1 MPKLKSMG
9 CVAEVTGVLEKEP
22 KKPKE
27 VVCDPERGERALSAG
42 GTGSTPSGWASLVLG
57 GHLAFF

>member
-1 MPKLKSMG
+1 MG

-42 GTGSTPSGWASLVLG
+42 STGSTPSGWASLVLG